1 MVLKGMNLGPFTY
14 VIDGGPL
21 SIAEFLSLP
30 FEEEKVS
37 YELGCNVKNLLSLSC
52 IVRGRGLS
60 LVRISAFHIL
70 NQ

>member
-30 FEEEKVS
+30 IEEEKVS

-52 IVRGRGLS
+52 IVWG
-60 LVRISAFHIL
+60 
-70 NQ
+70 